1 MIAFDPV
8 SDRQQL
14 LLSELNRYVSLLEN
28 FYKPQSIL
36 LFGSMSTGTTNEWS
50 DIDLV
55 IIKETTKRFLDR
67 AKEVIQLLQP
77 QVGLDVLVYT
87 PNEFEQLCQ
96 ERAFVRD
103 EILGKGKILLC
114 NGGQT

>member
-1 MIAFDPV
+1 MIELDAV

-28 FYKPQSIL
+28 FYRPQSIL
-36 LFGSMSTGTTNEWS
+36 LFGSMVSETTHEWS

-55 IIKETTKRFLDR
+55 IIKKTSNRFLDR

-77 QVGLDVLVYT
+77 RVGLDVLVYT

-103 EILGKGKILLC
+103 EILGKGKILYEQ
-114 NGGQT
+114 GV